1 VPGSGQG
8 AWGWHPLDN
17 RWAQRV
23 VDAARV
29 VPGELVLDVGAGLG
43 ALTAPLVRAGAQ
55 VVAVELHPG
64 RAEKLRRRF
73 ADEPV
78 TVVRAD
84 AADLRLP
91 SRPFRVVSSP
101 PYGIST
107 ALLKRLLAPGSRFS
121 PHPHMS
127 TRPFSSSAARTASAE
142 RRRAL
147 PALNGSQLST
157 GASSQRKPGPFCIRR
172 FSRAR
177 SSTKRRRSL
186 GGRPVRRGCPAR

>member
-1 VPGSGQG
+1 VPASGQARG
-8 AWGWHPLDN
+8 AWGWHPLDS

-23 VDAARV
+23 VDSAGIT
-29 VPGELVLDVGAGLG
+29 PGELVLDVGAGLG

-64 RAEKLRRRF
+64 RADRLRRRF
-73 ADEPV
+73 ADAPV

-107 ALLKRLLAPGSRFS
+107 SLLKRLLAPGSRLVS
-121 PHPHMS
+121 ADLVLQRAVVNRWTAGAVPG
-127 TRPFSSSAARTASAE
+127 AARWSQYYDLSIGIRLPRKAFTPPPHVDSAVLLIRRPA
-142 RRRAL
+142 RRR
-147 PALNGSQLST
+147 T
-157 GASSQRKPGPFCIRR
+157 RK
-172 FSRAR
+172 
-177 SSTKRRRSL
+177 
-186 GGRPVRRGCPAR
+186 

>member
-1 VPGSGQG
+1 
-8 AWGWHPLDN
+8 
-17 RWAQRV
+17 
-23 VDAARV
+23 VDAAGV

-73 ADEPV
+73 VDEPV

-107 ALLKRLLAPGSRFS
+107 ALLKRLLAPGSGLV
-121 PHPHMS
+121 
-127 TRPFSSSAARTASAE
+127 SADLVLQRAVVNRWTIGDAPGAGRWLQQYDLSIGLRLPRKAFTPPPQVDSAV
-142 RRRAL
+142 L
-147 PALNGSQLST
+147 V
-157 GASSQRKPGPFCIRR
+157 
-172 FSRAR
+172 
-177 SSTKRRRSL
+177 
-186 GGRPVRRGCPAR
+186 VRRPNRKR

>member
-1 VPGSGQG
+1 M
-8 AWGWHPLDN
+8 
-17 RWAQRV
+17 
-23 VDAARV
+23 DAAGV
-29 VPGELVLDVGAGLG
+29 MPGELVLDVGAGLG

-64 RAEKLRRRF
+64 RADKLRRRF

-107 ALLKRLLAPGSRFS
+107 ELLKRLLAPGSRLVSADLVLQRAVVNRWTIGDAPGAGRWLHRYDLSIGLRLPRKAFTPPPQVDS
-121 PHPHMS
+121 AVLVVR
-127 TRPFSSSAARTASAE
+127 RPN
-142 RRRAL
+142 RRR
-147 PALNGSQLST
+147 
-157 GASSQRKPGPFCIRR
+157 
-172 FSRAR
+172 
-177 SSTKRRRSL
+177 
-186 GGRPVRRGCPAR
+186 